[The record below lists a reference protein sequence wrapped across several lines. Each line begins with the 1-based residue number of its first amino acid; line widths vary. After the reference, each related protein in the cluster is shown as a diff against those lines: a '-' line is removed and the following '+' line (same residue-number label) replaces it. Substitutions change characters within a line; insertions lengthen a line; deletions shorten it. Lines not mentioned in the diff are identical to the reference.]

1 MPDRLPPSLAE
12 IEALAERAL
21 GTIPR
26 QLKRQLG
33 RVVIR
38 VEEFP
43 DEETEAAMGL
53 ESPFD
58 ILGLYRG
65 VALPYKSVSDPRPD
79 LDMIFL
85 YRRPILDYWCESGED
100 LGHLVRHV
108 LIHEIGHH
116 FGFSDEDMERIEFVG
131 LSQISHTELAH
142 LDGAARRSANRPT
155 RPSGSDSARALR

>member
-1 MPDRLPPSLAE
+1 MSDRLPPSLAE
-12 IEALAERAL
+12 IEELARRAL

-26 QLKRQLG
+26 RLKCAIG
-33 RVVIR
+33 PVAIR

-65 VALPYKSVSDPRPD
+65 VALPHKSISDPGLH

-100 LGHLVRHV
+100 L
-108 LIHEIGHH
+108 
-116 FGFSDEDMERIEFVG
+116 
-131 LSQISHTELAH
+131 AH
-142 LDGAARRSANRPT
+142 
-155 RPSGSDSARALR
+155 